1 VTVTSPFSKPG
12 EPAMKIGDI
21 LRTLDL
27 GSSVAEFDQMI
38 DRHFVM
44 TNAYRGLI
52 EGKADIVAGDKG
64 AGKTTIYRYLQQ
76 EYTKIP
82 QLRKVEVV
90 SGFNPAGN
98 PVFRRLIQ
106 PKPYTEGQ
114 YLSFWKAYFLS
125 LVGNWF
131 LKLSDGSYSP
141 NSQKLDAMLDRGGL
155 RTKDDSVETI
165 FSRLSKMFQRF
176 TSPKGASV
184 EFSLNESGLPTLR
197 PNVEFADSDFNE
209 EDDELFDYDAALS
222 LLNNVLD
229 ENDITVWILL
239 DRLDEAFTG
248 YPDIELP
255 ALRALLR
262 TYLDVLAFDRIG
274 LKLFV
279 RKDLFRKIVRGGF
292 VNLTHITAR
301 KIEIIWDRED
311 LFALLCRRIKAS
323 DEFLYHLSL
332 EKPTDEEVFAKV
344 FSEKLSP
351 RKLTWR
357 WMLEQIK
364 DGSGFVAP
372 RNLVDLVNLAIEEQ
386 TRVESRTP
394 REYRGDIPIIEFDA
408 LRRALLRLSKTRVED
423 TLLAEATNDVAV
435 LIEGFRG
442 RKVEQNSNTIAEIF
456 GVLPSQAKEFAEV
469 LINIGFFERRDENY
483 RVPVLYRY
491 GLAMKE

>member
-1 VTVTSPFSKPG
+1 MRI
-12 EPAMKIGDI
+12 EDI

-38 DRHFVM
+38 DRHFFV
-44 TNAYRGLI
+44 TNAYKGLI

-64 AGKTTIYRYLQQ
+64 AGKTTIYRYLQHQ
-76 EYTKIP
+76 YTKIP
-82 QLRKVEVV
+82 QLRNVEVI
-90 SGFNPAGN
+90 SGFNPSGN

-106 PKPYTEGQ
+106 PKPYSEGQ
-114 YLSFWKAYFLS
+114 YLSFWKAYLLS
-125 LVGNWF
+125 LTGNWF
-131 LKLSDGSYSP
+131 LKICDGSY
-141 NSQKLDAMLDRGGL
+141 NAIMQKLDTTLVRGGL
-155 RTKDDSVETI
+155 RSKDDSVETI
-165 FSRLSKMFQRF
+165 FSRLSKLFRRI

-184 EFSLNESGLPTLR
+184 EFSINESGMPTLK

-209 EDDELFDYDAALS
+209 GDIDESFDYDAALS
-222 LLNNVLD
+222 LLNTALE
-229 ENDITVWILL
+229 ENDITVWVLL

-262 TYLDVLAFDRIG
+262 AYLDLLAFDRIG

-279 RKDLFRKIVRGGF
+279 RKDLFRRIIRGGF
-292 VNLTHITAR
+292 VNFTHITAR
-301 KIEIIWDRED
+301 KIEIIWDQED
-311 LFALLCRRIKAS
+311 LFALLCRRIKAR
-323 DEFLYHLSL
+323 DEFLHRLSL
-332 EKPTDEEVFAKV
+332 ENPTDQEVFTKV

-357 WMLEQIK
+357 WILEQIK

-372 RNLVDLVNLAIEEQ
+372 RNLVDFVNLAIEEQ
-386 TRVESRTP
+386 TRVESRAP
-394 REYRGDIPIIEFDA
+394 REYRADIPLIEFDS
-408 LRRALLRLSKTRVED
+408 LRRALLRLSKRRVED

-442 RKVEQNSNTIAEIF
+442 RKAEQSSDTIAEVF

-483 RVPVLYRY
+483 RVPALYRY
-491 GLAMKE
+491 GLEMKE

>member
-1 VTVTSPFSKPG
+1 MRKSG
-12 EPAMKIGDI
+12 ELTMKIEEI

-44 TNAYRGLI
+44 TNAYQSLI

-76 EYTKIP
+76 QYTKIP

-90 SGFNPAGN
+90 SGFNPSGN
-98 PVFRRLIQ
+98 PIFRRLIQ
-106 PKPYTEGQ
+106 PTPFSDAQ
-114 YLSFWKAYFLS
+114 YLIFWKAYLLS
-125 LVGNWF
+125 LVGNWL
-131 LKLSDGSYSP
+131 LKICDGSFS
-141 NSQKLDAMLDRGGL
+141 NATQRLDTTLSRGGL
-155 RTKDDSVETI
+155 RSKDDSVETI
-165 FSRLSKMFQRF
+165 FSRLSRMFRRL
-176 TSPKGASV
+176 TNPKGASV
-184 EFSLNESGLPTLR
+184 DFSLNELGLPSLV
-197 PNVEFADSDFNE
+197 PNVEFDDPDRNE
-209 EDDELFDYDAALS
+209 DGVDELFDYDAALS
-222 LLNNVLD
+222 LLNKALD

-262 TYLDVLAFDRIG
+262 AYLDLLAFDRIG

-279 RKDLFRKIVRGGF
+279 RKDLFRKIIRGGF

-301 KIEIIWDRED
+301 KIEIIWDQED
-311 LFALLCRRIKAS
+311 LFALLCRRIRAS
-323 DEFLYHLSL
+323 DEFLYLLAL
-332 EKPTDEEVFAKV
+332 EELTDNELFAKV

-351 RKLTWR
+351 RKSTWK
-357 WMLEQIK
+357 WILEQIR

-386 TRVESRTP
+386 TRVESRNP
-394 REYRGDIPIIEFDA
+394 REYRAEIPIIEFA
-408 LRRALLRLSKTRVED
+408 SLKRALLRLSKTRVED
-423 TLLAEATNDVAV
+423 TLLAEATNDVVV

-442 RKVEQNSNTIAEIF
+442 RKAEQTSDTIAELF

-469 LINIGFFERRDENY
+469 LINIGLFERNNEKY
-483 RVPVLYRY
+483 KVPILYRS
-491 GLAMKE
+491 GLEMKE

>member
-1 VTVTSPFSKPG
+1 
-12 EPAMKIGDI
+12 MKIVDI

-44 TNAYRGLI
+44 TNAYQGLI

-90 SGFNPAGN
+90 SGFNPSGN
-98 PVFRRLIQ
+98 PIFRRLIQ

-125 LVGNWF
+125 LVGNWL
-131 LKLSDGSYSP
+131 LKICDGSYSA
-141 NSQKLDAMLDRGGL
+141 NLQRLDTALISGGL
-155 RTKDDSVETI
+155 RSKDDSVETI
-165 FSRLSKMFQRF
+165 FSRLSKMFRRL
-176 TSPKGASV
+176 TSPKGAGV
-184 EFSLNESGLPTLR
+184 EFSLNESGIPIFN
-197 PNVEFADSDFNE
+197 PKVEFADPDFNE
-209 EDDELFDYDAALS
+209 ENNDELFDYDAALS
-222 LLNNVLD
+222 LLNITLD

-248 YPDIELP
+248 YPDIEVP
-255 ALRALLR
+255 ALRGLLR
-262 TYLDVLAFDRIG
+262 TYLDLLAFDRIG

-279 RKDLFRKIVRGGF
+279 RKDLFRKIIRGGF

-301 KIEIIWDRED
+301 KIDIIWDQED
-311 LFALLCRRIKAS
+311 LFALLCRRIKVC
-323 DEFLYHLSL
+323 DEFLHHLSL
-332 EKPTDEEVFAKV
+332 EKPTDKEVFAKV
-344 FSEKLSP
+344 FSEKISP

-357 WMLEQIK
+357 WILEQIK

-386 TRVESRTP
+386 TRVESRAP
-394 REYRGDIPIIEFDA
+394 REYRADIPIIEFDS
-408 LRRALLRLSKTRVED
+408 LRRALLRLSKRRVED

-442 RKVEQNSNTIAEIF
+442 RKVEQNSDTIAEVF

-469 LINIGFFERRDENY
+469 LINIGFFERSDENY
-483 RVPVLYRY
+483 KVPVLYRY
-491 GLAMKE
+491 GLEMKE